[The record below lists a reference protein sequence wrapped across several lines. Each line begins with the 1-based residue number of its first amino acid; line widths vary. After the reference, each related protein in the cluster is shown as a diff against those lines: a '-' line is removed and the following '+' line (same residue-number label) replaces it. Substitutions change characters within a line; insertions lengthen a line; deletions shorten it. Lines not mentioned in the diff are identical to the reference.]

1 MTLTRLLRVLIVVF
15 AAGLAVGILMLHWLS
30 LDVAQTYPE
39 VAHLRAAA
47 FWAAVVGLVPLVVA
61 AGGMWHFLTF
71 VDRGEAFSAA
81 SSRLLR
87 QVSAVFL
94 ALAVYIPVAAL
105 VLGGAVPQ
113 SNPTLTLA
121 VIGAESV
128 AVFLMAACALL
139 ARLLSEAGLP
149 LTQGPLPA

>member
-1 MTLTRLLRVLIVVF
+1 
-15 AAGLAVGILMLHWLS
+15 
-30 LDVAQTYPE
+30 
-39 VAHLRAAA
+39 
-47 FWAAVVGLVPLVVA
+47 
-61 AGGMWHFLTF
+61 
-71 VDRGEAFSAA
+71 
-81 SSRLLR
+81 LR

-113 SNPTLTLA
+113 SSPTLTLA

-149 LTQGPLPA
+149 LTEGPLRA